1 MKKNLKKGIS
11 LFVAILTL
19 ISVLPI
25 SVKAK
30 TISEFEQ
37 EVNNYT
43 AELQAKKD
51 KIAKNDAEIA
61 NIQAKIKE
69 IGAQIEEISKEK
81 DRLQQEIDDSNKQIE
96 LKGQQSKDIM
106 KYYQVSEGNNSYLE
120 YIFGA
125 DSITDMIYRYSV
137 VQQLTEANKQIM
149 DDLKKLIEENKKKK
163 EELTKKDEELTK
175 LKADLKEQ
183 QDRLGIE
190 NKGIRDS
197 MPSLEEQIKSAKAN
211 LNYYK
216 NLGCRNNEDI
226 QDCLYRTQQSSG
238 GSIPSTGVTL
248 RPTEMGYLAGGLG
261 SYWGHTGQDIGSSR
275 KKGETIYPI
284 ADGYIIAV
292 YNDNCYSFCGY
303 TCNGNANIVV
313 IRHNINNRYIYAS
326 YVHLSTVNFGRG
338 YTGYISRFTPIGNM
352 GNSGCTSGGDEGGTY
367 IHLHLELATC
377 HWQTGGGCTW
387 GQYQNSIVNPVNY
400 VNFPYSWN
408 NR

>member
-1 MKKNLKKGIS
+1 MKKYINKGIS
-11 LFVAILTL
+11 LFVILITL

-25 SVKAK
+25 SVSAK
-30 TISEFEQ
+30 TISEFEK
-37 EVNNYT
+37 EINTYT
-43 AELQAKKD
+43 AELQSKKD

-61 NIQAKIKE
+61 EIQAKIKD
-69 IGAQIEEISKEK
+69 IGKQIEEINAEK
-81 DRLQQEIDDSNKQIE
+81 DRLQKEIEESNKQIE
-96 LKGQQSKDIM
+96 IKGQQSKDIM

-163 EELTKKDEELTK
+163 EELTKKDKELTK
-175 LKADLKEQ
+175 LKADLKDQ

-197 MPSLEEQIKSAKAN
+197 MPSLEEQIKSARSN

-216 NLGCRNNEDI
+216 NLGCKTNEDI

-238 GSIPSTGVTL
+238 SSIPSTGTTL
-248 RPTEMGYLAGGLG
+248 RPTQIGYLDGGLW
-261 SYWGHTGQDIGSSR
+261 SYYGHTGQDIGSNR

-292 YNDNCYSFCGY
+292 YHDNCYSFCSY
-303 TCNGNANIVV
+303 TCNGNANVIVV
-313 IRHNINNRYIYAS
+313 RHNINHRYIYAS
-326 YVHLSTVNFGRG
+326 YVHMSSINFGYG
-338 YTGYISRFTPIGNM
+338 YTGYVSRFTPLGQM
-352 GNSGCTSGGDEGGTY
+352 GNSGCTSGSDAGGTY

-377 HWQTGGGCTW
+377 HWQTGGGCSW
-387 GQYQNSIVNPVNY
+387 GAYQNQILDPTDY
-400 VNFPYSWN
+400 VNFPGSWN